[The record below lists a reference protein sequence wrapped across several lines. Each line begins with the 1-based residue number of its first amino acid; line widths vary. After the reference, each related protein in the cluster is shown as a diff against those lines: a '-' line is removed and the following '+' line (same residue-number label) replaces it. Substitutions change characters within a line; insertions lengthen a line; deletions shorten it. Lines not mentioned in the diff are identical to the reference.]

1 MTYPCITLHIQ
12 ENVSFSWENDYSNV
26 ASSDLE
32 GLLLQSRHAVT
43 SLEAEL
49 ERRQLRRG
57 LGGLS
62 RVDDC
67 WIRLQK
73 QARQIQIRG
82 RLDDKGKKQAKIA
95 VGSLNGVT
103 EKSANFYREF
113 LQDVLHDCGSEFV
126 ILCAAALGKHR
137 VVNLKKDDRI
147 SLLGRI
153 KTEMQTIKVSALS
166 VIAKDYQMPS
176 GQAGYSRSAFLP
188 LDEMGANVILEA
200 TRKDRNLLGIAL
212 PDAHETL
219 PYIVIPHQ
227 ICANIMR
234 LYTS

>member
-1 MTYPCITLHIQ
+1 MMYPCITLHIQ
-12 ENVSFSWENDYSNV
+12 ENVSFSWDNDYANV

-32 GLLLQSRHAVT
+32 SLLLQCRHAVT

-49 ERRQLRRG
+49 ERRQLRKDVG
-57 LGGLS
+57 TLS

-73 QARQIQIRG
+73 QAHQIEIRG
-82 RLDDKGKKQAKIA
+82 RLDDKGKTQAKIA
-95 VGSLNGVT
+95 VDILNGVLT
-103 EKSANFYREF
+103 EKSVKFYRDF

-126 ILCAAALGKHR
+126 ILSAVGLGKHR

-153 KTEMQTIKVSALS
+153 KTKKQTIKVSALR

-176 GQAGYSRSAFLP
+176 GHAG
-188 LDEMGANVILEA
+188 
-200 TRKDRNLLGIAL
+200 K
-212 PDAHETL
+212 
-219 PYIVIPHQ
+219 
-227 ICANIMR
+227 
-234 LYTS
+234 